1 MILKSLTFQLK
12 CLSNFSYPQKIDIAN
27 HNNFLWVL
35 RESLIHG
42 SSPLYARV
50 GFCFVREPLIQRSM
64 HAMQFSELKFLSK
77 FLMKI
82 RDCEEFD
89 RLNDT
94 DMLKQ

>member
-1 MILKSLTFQLK
+1 M
-12 CLSNFSYPQKIDIAN
+12 IDIVN
-27 HNNFLWVL
+27 HNNSLWVL

-50 GFCFVREPLIQRSM
+50 GFCFVREPLIQRFM
-64 HAMQFSELKFLSK
+64 RAMEFSELKFLSK
-77 FLMKI
+77 FLMKK

-89 RLNDT
+89 RLNGT

>member
-12 CLSNFSYPQKIDIAN
+12 CLSNFNYPQMINVAN
-27 HNNFLWVL
+27 HNNSLWVL

-50 GFCFVREPLIQRSM
+50 GFCFVREPLIQRFM
-64 HAMQFSELKFLSK
+64 HAKQFSELKFLSK
-77 FLMKI
+77 VLMKI
-82 RDCEEFD
+82 RHCEEFD
-89 RLNDT
+89 RLNGT